1 MPPVADSLQKF
12 GTSFQTKVITCLLVD
27 DEFIQTIYDMIQPE
41 QLDTEAKQ
49 WIVKEIKSYFYEYK
63 SVPTLDSL
71 KVRMNSVKSD
81 ILKDAI
87 VDELRQ
93 VMKYVKATD
102 LQFVKDET
110 LEFCKNQE
118 LKQAIMKS
126 VDLLQ
131 QQRYDEIKRV
141 VDNALRAGTRR
152 DIGLN
157 YVEEFDSILED
168 VSRSTVSTGFDAV
181 DGITDGGLAGGELGI
196 VVAPSGIGK
205 SWLLQAIGANALR
218 AGKNVMHYTLELNQ
232 AYVGLRYAAIFSR
245 LETSQIKEQKDKV
258 KQMIKN
264 QVKGELLIKYWP
276 SKSATVQTMF
286 THLKTAELLGHHPD
300 VILVDYADLLTDS
313 SGHGEVRHQLGTI
326 YEDLRGLS
334 GEFDVPVWT
343 ASQSNRSS
351 IDAETIGAEKIAE
364 SYNKIMT
371 ADFVMSLSRKIEDKV
386 ANTGRVHIIKNR
398 FGPDGLT
405 FPTTMNTSNGQIDVY
420 EAGSGNGVQV
430 QNKMKNGN
438 EYVRKL
444 LKKRYD
450 DFEKVMDDP
459 QPNE

>member
-93 VMKYVKATD
+93 VMKYIKATD

>member
-1 MPPVADSLQKF
+1 MPPVIDSLQKF
-12 GTSFQTKVITCLLVD
+12 GTGFQTKVITCILVD
-27 DEFIQTIYDMIQPE
+27 EEFIQTIYDMIQPE

-49 WIVKEIKSYFYEYK
+49 WIVREIKSYFYEYK
-63 SVPTLDSL
+63 HVPTLDSL
-71 KVRMNSVKSD
+71 KVKLNSVKSE
-81 ILKDAI
+81 ILKEAI
-87 VDELRQ
+87 IDELRQ
-93 VMKYVKATD
+93 VMKYVEATD
-102 LQFVKDET
+102 LAFVKDQT
-110 LEFCKNQE
+110 LEFCKNQA
-118 LKQAIMKS
+118 LKAAIMQS
-126 VDLLQ
+126 VDLLH

-157 YVEEFDSILED
+157 YVKDFDTILED
-168 VSRSTVSTGFDAV
+168 VSRLTVSTGWDAV

-196 VVAPSGIGK
+196 VVAPSGVGK
-205 SWLLQAIGANALR
+205 SWLLQALGANALR

-232 AYVGLRYAAIFSR
+232 AYVGLRYAAIFSK

-258 KQMIKN
+258 KKMITD

-276 SKSATVQTMF
+276 SKSATVQTVF
-286 THLKTAELLGHHPD
+286 THLKTAELLGHSPD
-300 VILVDYADLLTDS
+300 IILLDYADLLNDT
-313 SGHGEVRHQLGTI
+313 SGQGEIRHQLGTI

-334 GEFDVPVWT
+334 GEFNVPIWT

-351 IDAETIGAEKIAE
+351 IDSETIGAEKIAE

-371 ADFVMSLSRKIEDKV
+371 ADFVMSLSRKVEDKI

-420 EAGSGNGVQV
+420 EAGSGSGVQV

-450 DFEKVMDDP
+450 EFETVI
-459 QPNE
+459 NEPD

>member
-27 DEFIQTIYDMIQPE
+27 EEFIQTIYDMIQPE
-41 QLDTEAKQ
+41 QLDTESKQ
-49 WIVKEIKSYFYEYK
+49 RIVKEIKAYFYEYK
-63 SVPTLDSL
+63 TVPTLDSL
-71 KVRMNSVKSD
+71 KVKVNSVKSE
-81 ILKDAI
+81 ILKESI

-93 VMKYVKATD
+93 VMKYVEATD
-102 LQFVKDET
+102 LNFVKDET

-118 LKQAIMKS
+118 LKLAIMKS
-126 VDLLQ
+126 VEMLQ
-131 QQRYDEIKRV
+131 SQRYDEIKRLI
-141 VDNALRAGTRR
+141 DNALRAGTRR

-157 YVEEFDSILED
+157 YVEQFDSILED
-168 VSRSTVSTGFDAV
+168 VSRTTISTGFDAV
-181 DGITDGGLAGGELGI
+181 DNITDGGLAGGELGI

-205 SWLLQAIGANALR
+205 SWLLQALGANALR
-218 AGKNVMHYTLELNQ
+218 AGKSVMHYTLELNQ

-258 KQMIKN
+258 KQMIKD

-276 SKSATVQTMF
+276 SKSATVQTIF

-300 VILVDYADLLTDS
+300 VIHHDYADLLTDS

-326 YEDLRGLS
+326 YEDLRGLA

-444 LKKRYD
+444 LKKRHDEFYNVMND
-450 DFEKVMDDP
+450 DKDE
-459 QPNE
+459 